1 MKYARFFLLLVVGI
15 VFILP
20 LRTSAQN
27 SPYTSPKGNV
37 GSWSWGKSQP
47 AKPADDEEEAE
58 EREPGET
65 SWERMQ
71 SERQPAETA
80 PPEGEILK
88 SLSPLSL
95 WRWWRGEKSA
105 KVTDTPDAAET
116 PEPAGVG
123 SETQTESEEE

>member
-1 MKYARFFLLLVVGI
+1 MKYARFFLLLVIG
-15 VFILP
+15 FIFTLP

-27 SPYTSPKGNV
+27 SPYTQPKGNV
-37 GSWSWGKSQP
+37 GTWSWDKSQP
-47 AKPADDEEEAE
+47 KPAEEDEE

-71 SERQPAETA
+71 SGRQPAEAA
-80 PPEGEILK
+80 PPQEEILK

-105 KVTDTPDAAET
+105 KVAETQEATDTPA
-116 PEPAGVG
+116 PEGAD
-123 SETQTESEEE
+123 SETSDESEEE